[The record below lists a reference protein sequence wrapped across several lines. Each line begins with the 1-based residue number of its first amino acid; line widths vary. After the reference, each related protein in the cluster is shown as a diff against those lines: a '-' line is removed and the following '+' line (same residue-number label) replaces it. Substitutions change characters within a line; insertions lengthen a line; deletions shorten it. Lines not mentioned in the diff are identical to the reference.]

1 MSTLRL
7 RGRPEPGNDRQTAE
21 NGNGNDGGSAASN
34 VVEALEDDILSN
46 VLKPGDRL
54 DEQALARRF
63 AVSRTPVRE
72 ALRHLESSGLV
83 EIRRNH
89 GATVRRLTT
98 AELIEMFQ
106 VMAELEGLCSRLCA
120 RRMTA
125 TEIDAIRRHNRDCE
139 KHAATNDHDAFFAAN
154 NRFHEVIYTA
164 CQNSYLHDE
173 AVKLRNRV
181 NVYRRHISFQPRR
194 MIRSAEEHARII
206 EAIASGDEE
215 SAHRVMREH
224 VDLLAGSAADVL
236 LALEARDRE

>member
-1 MSTLRL
+1 MRTLKL
-7 RGRPEPGNDRQTAE
+7 YSNADEGQTEQTPGRTS
-21 NGNGNDGGSAASN
+21 DGGSASHTI
-34 VVEALEDDILSN
+34 VEALENDILRS

-72 ALRHLESSGLV
+72 ALRHLESSGLI

-98 AELIEMFQ
+98 AELVEMFQ

-120 RRMTA
+120 RRMSA
-125 TEIDAIRRHNRDCE
+125 AEIEEIRLHNRDCE
-139 KHAATNDHDAFFAAN
+139 TFAQANDHDAFFAAN
-154 NRFHEVIYTA
+154 NRFHEVIYA
-164 CQNSYLHDE
+164 GSHNSYLHDE
-173 AVKLRNRV
+173 AIKLRNRV

-194 MIRSAEEHARII
+194 MIRSAEEHWRIV
-206 EAIASGDEE
+206 EAIAAGDEE
-215 SAHRVMREH
+215 NAHRFMREH

-236 LALEARDRE
+236 LALEVRDRE